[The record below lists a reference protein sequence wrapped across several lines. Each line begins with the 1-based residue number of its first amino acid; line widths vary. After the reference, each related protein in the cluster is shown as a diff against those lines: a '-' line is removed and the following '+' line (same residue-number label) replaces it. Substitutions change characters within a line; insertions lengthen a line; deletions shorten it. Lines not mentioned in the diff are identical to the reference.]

1 MHLVHSAQG
10 RTAASRPE
18 TVFHDVVEDQ
28 CGVVVPALGAFGELV
43 GVREE
48 LADAGYGVGAVQRQ
62 PQGLSHVPGELLG
75 GEDACDLLTVVLG
88 VQCVDS
94 VAQLEP
100 LHEEKLQSPSCRP
113 GETGPRSAGDVSV
126 LGHDASRG
134 ELYPEGLHVQKVR
147 TEWVCR
153 GAQT

>member
-1 MHLVHSAQG
+1 
-10 RTAASRPE
+10 
-18 TVFHDVVEDQ
+18 
-28 CGVVVPALGAFGELV
+28 
-43 GVREE
+43 
-48 LADAGYGVGAVQRQ
+48 
-62 PQGLSHVPGELLG
+62 
-75 GEDACDLLTVVLG
+75 EDACDLLTVVLG

-113 GETGPRSAGDVSV
+113 GETGPWSAGDVSV

-134 ELYPEGLHVQKVR
+134 ALYPEGLHVQKVR

-153 GAQT
+153 GSQTSPEHEKHPGGTIVPVPRGCIMRPSARPPG